1 MNNELKFDFKNITK
15 DDVAKL
21 AAPHLNYVTFDYT
34 NSEGVESERNL
45 RVFGIKY
52 HNKSNRYPYSDI
64 YLIYGVDVE
73 TNEAK
78 SFRSDRIR
86 DCILLGD
93 NVTTLNVTQWIT
105 LLDPIL
111 KEVNVLNNTKEDND
125 TENHHSIS
133 DNGVYSV
140 ASNFNRCKAFD
151 TAIEI
156 EYIGFDESA
165 SLLLDHVI
173 NQIKTIKD
181 DENASKW
188 VVMNN
193 LTNGF
198 IDRKNDKVIR
208 YLTLKEFLSRI
219 NK

>member
-140 ASNFNRCKAFD
+140 ASNFNRCKTFD

>member
-1 MNNELKFDFKNITK
+1 MNNELKFDFKKITK

-21 AAPHLNYVTFDYT
+21 PAPHLNYVNFSYT
-34 NSEGVESERNL
+34 NSEGIESVRNL
-45 RVFGIKY
+45 RVFGVKFS
-52 HNKSNRYPYSDI
+52 NKSNFHPYSDI

-78 SFRSDRIR
+78 SFRSDRIQGWV
-86 DCILLGD
+86 LLGD
-93 NVTTLNVTQWIT
+93 NVTTLSVTQWIAFLVST
-105 LLDPIL
+105 FEKVSVLHNTPKDD
-111 KEVNVLNNTKEDND
+111 NV
-125 TENHHSIS
+125 ENSS
-133 DNGVYSV
+133 GNSNVYSV
-140 ASNFNRCKAFD
+140 TSDFNQYKGVDA
-151 TAIEI
+151 AIEI
-156 EYIGFDESA
+156 EYVGFDESA

-173 NQIKTIKD
+173 SQIKTIKD

-198 IDRKNDKVIR
+198 IDCKNDKVIR
-208 YLTLKEFLSRI
+208 YLTLKEFLNRI

>member
-1 MNNELKFDFKNITK
+1 MDQEQKLDFKNITK

-21 AAPHLNYVTFDYT
+21 PAPHLNYVNFSYT
-34 NSEGVESERNL
+34 NSEGIESVRNL
-45 RVFGIKY
+45 RVFGVKFS
-52 HNKSNRYPYSDI
+52 NKSNFHPYSDI

-78 SFRSDRIR
+78 SFRSDRIQGWV
-86 DCILLGD
+86 LLGD
-93 NVTTLNVTQWIT
+93 NVTTLSVTQWIT

-111 KEVNVLNNTKEDND
+111 KEVSVLNNTKEDS
-125 TENHHSIS
+125 TVENHHSIS
-133 DNGVYSV
+133 DNGVFSV
-140 ASNFNRCKAFD
+140 ASNFNRCKEFD
-151 TAIEI
+151 IAIEI
-156 EYIGFDESA
+156 ECVGFDESA

-173 NQIKTIKD
+173 SQIKTIKD

-208 YLTLKEFLSRI
+208 YLTLKEFLIRI

>member
-1 MNNELKFDFKNITK
+1 MDTEQKLDFKNITK
-15 DDVAKL
+15 DDVTKL
-21 AAPHLNYVTFDYT
+21 AAPHLNYVKFDYT

-52 HNKSNRYPYSDI
+52 HSKSNRYPYSDI

-78 SFRSDRIR
+78 SFRSDRIQ

-105 LLDPIL
+105 LLDSIL
-111 KEVNVLNNTKEDND
+111 KEVSVLNNTKEDD
-125 TENHHSIS
+125 TVENHHSIVN
-133 DNGVYSV
+133 NGVFSV
-140 ASNFNRCKAFD
+140 ASNFNRCKEFD
-151 TAIEI
+151 ITIEI
-156 EYIGFDESA
+156 EYVGFDESA

-173 NQIKTIKD
+173 SQIKMIKD
-181 DENASKW
+181 SENASKW

-193 LTNGF
+193 LTNSF
-198 IDRKNDKVIR
+198 IDRKNGKVTR
-208 YLTLKEFLSRI
+208 YLTLKDFLGYI

>member
-34 NSEGVESERNL
+34 NSDGVESERNL

-86 DCILLGD
+86 DYILLGD

-125 TENHHSIS
+125 TENHHSTS
-133 DNGVYSV
+133 NNGVYSV
-140 ASNFNRCKAFD
+140 ASNFNRCKTFD

>member
-1 MNNELKFDFKNITK
+1 MDQEQKLDFKNITK

-34 NSEGVESERNL
+34 NSDGVESERNL

-78 SFRSDRIR
+78 SFRSDRIQGWV
-86 DCILLGD
+86 LLGD
-93 NVTTLNVTQWIT
+93 NVTTLSVTQWIAFLVST
-105 LLDPIL
+105 FE
-111 KEVNVLNNTKEDND
+111 KVSVLHNTQEND
-125 TENHHSIS
+125 DVENSS
-133 DNGVYSV
+133 CNSNVYSV
-140 ASNFNRCKAFD
+140 TSDFNQYKGVDA
-151 TAIEI
+151 AIEI
-156 EYIGFDESA
+156 EYVGFDESA

-173 NQIKTIKD
+173 SQIKTIKD

-208 YLTLKEFLSRI
+208 YLTLKEFLIRI

>member
-21 AAPHLNYVTFDYT
+21 AAPHLNYVKFDYT

-52 HNKSNRYPYSDI
+52 HNKSNRYPYNDI

-93 NVTTLNVTQWIT
+93 NVTTLDVTQWIT
-105 LLDPIL
+105 LLTPIL
-111 KEVNVLNNTKEDND
+111 EEVSVLNSKEDNNA
-125 TENHHSIS
+125 ENHHSTS
-133 DNGVYSV
+133 NNGVYSV
-140 ASNFNRCKAFD
+140 VSNFNHLKAFD

-198 IDRKNDKVIR
+198 IERKNGKVIR

>member
-34 NSEGVESERNL
+34 NSDGVESERNL

-93 NVTTLNVTQWIT
+93 NTTTLSVTQWIT

-111 KEVNVLNNTKEDND
+111 KEVSVLNNTKEDND
-125 TENHHSIS
+125 TENHHSIVN
-133 DNGVYSV
+133 NGVYSV
-140 ASNFNRCKAFD
+140 ASNFNRCKEFD
-151 TAIEI
+151 IAIEI
-156 EYIGFDESA
+156 ECVGFDESA

-173 NQIKTIKD
+173 NKIKTIKD

-208 YLTLKEFLSRI
+208 YLTLKEFLIRI

>member
-1 MNNELKFDFKNITK
+1 MNNEIKFDFKNITK

-140 ASNFNRCKAFD
+140 ASNFNRCKTFD

>member
-1 MNNELKFDFKNITK
+1 MDQEQKLDFKNITK

-34 NSEGVESERNL
+34 NSDGVESERNL

-93 NVTTLNVTQWIT
+93 NTTTLSVTQWIT

-111 KEVNVLNNTKEDND
+111 KEVSVLNNTKEDND
-125 TENHHSIS
+125 TENHHSIVN
-133 DNGVYSV
+133 NGVYSV
-140 ASNFNRCKAFD
+140 ASNFNRCKEFD
-151 TAIEI
+151 IAIEI

-173 NQIKTIKD
+173 NKIKTIKD

-208 YLTLKEFLSRI
+208 YLTLKEFLNRI

>member
-1 MNNELKFDFKNITK
+1 MDQEQKLDFKNITK

-21 AAPHLNYVTFDYT
+21 PAPHLNYVNFSYT
-34 NSEGVESERNL
+34 NSEGIESVRNL
-45 RVFGIKY
+45 RVFGVKFS
-52 HNKSNRYPYSDI
+52 NKSNFHPYSDI

-78 SFRSDRIR
+78 SFRSDRIQGWV
-86 DCILLGD
+86 LLGD
-93 NVTTLNVTQWIT
+93 NVTTLSVTQWIT

-111 KEVNVLNNTKEDND
+111 KEVSVLNNTKEDS
-125 TENHHSIS
+125 TVENHHSIS
-133 DNGVYSV
+133 DNGVFSV
-140 ASNFNRCKAFD
+140 ASNFNRCKEFD
-151 TAIEI
+151 IAIEI
-156 EYIGFDESA
+156 ECVGFDESA

-173 NQIKTIKD
+173 SQIKTIKD
-181 DENASKW
+181 SENASKW

-208 YLTLKEFLSRI
+208 YLTLKEFLIRI